1 MLAPTHPHPALT
13 GGVLPLWPLSSTL
26 PGMAQTPDIL
36 RRILTPPTTKV
47 AEILKRA
54 ATRRQSALD
63 DDRVLT
69 RLTETRKRKP

>member
-1 MLAPTHPHPALT
+1 
-13 GGVLPLWPLSSTL
+13 
-26 PGMAQTPDIL
+26 MAQTPDIL

-69 RLTETRKRKP
+69 RLTETRKRKT